1 LVTDHKPLVGICN
14 NTEPS
19 NNHHLKWVTTLSAL
33 QVKVQFEEVRKNVIA
48 DALSR
53 MDTMN
58 KMEELEKE
66 GNEVVLVSQN
76 IENFINSRIIEI
88 EGKKYYKQNGR
99 LSKII
104 KDEDEKFRLI
114 ETAHTIGHEEC
125 VRIIN

>member
-1 LVTDHKPLVGICN
+1 MVTDHKPLVGICN

-19 NNHHLKWVTTLSAL
+19 NNSHLKWVTTLSAL
-33 QVKVQFEEVRKNVIA
+33 QVKIQFEEERKNVIA

-58 KMEELEKE
+58 KIEELKKE

-76 IENFINSRIIEI
+76 IEDFINSRIVEI

-99 LSKII
+99 LRKI
-104 KDEDEKFRLI
+104 
-114 ETAHTIGHEEC
+114 
-125 VRIIN
+125 V